1 MVEGPFSLTYE
12 HHCQA
17 AIGSLPRQILRTV
30 GDHTATCRCRS
41 AKRSMPLQLS
51 AAHLLEDDGYSLG
64 HTDLTCLP
72 RGTVANFNQAVL
84 EPSADDH

>member
-1 MVEGPFSLTYE
+1 
-12 HHCQA
+12 
-17 AIGSLPRQILRTV
+17 
-30 GDHTATCRCRS
+30 
-41 AKRSMPLQLS
+41 MPLQLS